1 MCLHMCL
8 NCLFAIA
15 LLASLALLVL
25 LALLASLLCDV
36 HCTVWCAFSVYRDN
50 VCDVHKTNVLIHAFM
65 KDVVKDAL

>member
-1 MCLHMCL
+1 MRLHMCL
-8 NCLFAIA
+8 LCLLAIA

-36 HCTVWCAFSVYRDN
+36 HCTVWCAFSAYRNN
-50 VCDVHKTNVLIHAFM
+50 VCDVHESDVLIHVFM